1 MLSPFSYVQPE
12 RVEEI
17 SALLS
22 EHGENARIL
31 AGGTD
36 LLVGMQ
42 TGEFSPEVLIDLK
55 GIPELR
61 EMRIEGD
68 RLSIGAAVRVNDLLE
83 SAEVA
88 ARFPILIQTA
98 LRMASHQIRNR
109 ATVVGNLCN
118 AAPAADMGAALLVL
132 HADVRILGPGG
143 EKRLALDEFFTG
155 CKICALG
162 PGEWVAAV
170 EANAPPPGTRM
181 GFLKHARV
189 RGPDLSTVNCAGVVT
204 PDGSLSLVLG
214 AVAETPVRLSGLD
227 FGNEEEVI
235 ARVAA
240 AIRPIDDV
248 RGSAE
253 YRMDLA
259 CLLARRMLTTLSG
272 NRGEGHES

>member
-1 MLSPFSYVQPE
+1 MLSPFTYVKPQSL
-12 RVEEI
+12 EEVG
-17 SALLS
+17 ALLA
-22 EHGENARIL
+22 EHGENASIL

-42 TGEFSPEVLIDLK
+42 IGEFSPDVLIDVK

-61 EMRIEGD
+61 EIRIDGD

-118 AAPAADMGAALLVL
+118 ASPAADMGAALLVL
-132 HADVRILGPGG
+132 NADVKILGPNG
-143 EKRLALDEFFTG
+143 EKLLPLDEFFTG
-155 CKICALG
+155 CKTCALG

-170 EANAPPPGTRM
+170 EADTPPPGTRM

-189 RGPDLSTVNCAGVVT
+189 RGPDLSTVNCAGIVT

-214 AVAETPVRLSGLD
+214 AVAETPVRLSDLD
-227 FGNEEEVI
+227 FGNENDVI
-235 ARVAA
+235 DRVAA
-240 AIRPIDDV
+240 AVRPIDDV

-259 CLLARRMLTTLSG
+259 RLLARRMLDTLAG
-272 NRGEGHES
+272 NRREGEGC

>member
-118 AAPAADMGAALLVL
+118 ASPAADMGAALLVL

-170 EANAPPPGTRM
+170 EADAPPPGTRM

-259 CLLARRMLTTLSG
+259 CLLAQRMLTTLSG